1 MPNLQKKP
9 RRVQGSLVAH
19 VIQDKRGFVTKH
31 KTIFW
36 HSTLFQW
43 GDMLVVTSPSHY
55 AELLVMELYANC
67 GGLNVA

>member
-1 MPNLQKKP
+1 MLISDASRAFICNIKQYFGIP
-9 RRVQGSLVAH
+9 
-19 VIQDKRGFVTKH
+19 
-31 KTIFW
+31 
-36 HSTLFQW
+36 TLFQW